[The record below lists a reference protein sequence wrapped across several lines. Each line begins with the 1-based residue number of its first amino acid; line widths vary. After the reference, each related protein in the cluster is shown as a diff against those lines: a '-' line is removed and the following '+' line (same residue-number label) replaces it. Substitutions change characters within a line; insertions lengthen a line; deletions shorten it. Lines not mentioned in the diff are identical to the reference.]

1 MFRHSSLLD
10 RSRTNLAQLA
20 KIRRMHRVKAAIE
33 LHVDVVGEV
42 VADFGS
48 LPLCFRDEYLVIAV
62 DRALDN
68 SVALYSRVEGWT
80 FEEGEVVEEKVVD
93 SAEEYL
99 KRCSSILGD
108 VLEGIRALRALVPEE
123 EKEDDEET
131 VNEQEDEKVIV
142 EQDEEQEDEGM
153 DEDEEQVSDDDMT
166 EDEEEEDDV

>member
-10 RSRTNLAQLA
+10 RSRANLAQLA
-20 KIRRMHRVKAAIE
+20 NIRRMHRIKAAIE
-33 LHVDVVGEV
+33 RHVDVVGDV

-48 LPLCFRDEYLVIAV
+48 LPLCLRDEYLVHTV
-62 DRALDN
+62 DRAVDN
-68 SVALYSRVEGWT
+68 SLALYLRVEGWT

-99 KRCSSILGD
+99 KICSSVLED
-108 VLEGIRALRALVPEE
+108 VLQGIGALRALVPEE

-131 VNEQEDEKVIV
+131 VDGEEDEEEVV
-142 EQDEEQEDEGM
+142 EQDEEQEDEEM
-153 DEDEEQVSDDDMT
+153 DEDEKQDSDEEMT